1 MTESDLRDRLTKAL
15 MDAMGCKSDVSWLWA
30 GSQFC
35 ARHKR
40 LGWPCGAVTD
50 IADALLPF
58 VRDEV
63 ADEVDLAN
71 TETCAVLRRIW
82 TDPKDREVVD
92 AVEVLLEQR
101 ADEVRR
107 G

>member
-1 MTESDLRDRLTKAL
+1 MADRWLGLLMGAMAGVPAVLDDDGNLDHASRRDLAL
-15 MDAMGCKSDVSWLWA
+15 RIIPV
-30 GSQFC
+30 
-35 ARHKR
+35 
-40 LGWPCGAVTD
+40 
-50 IADALLPF
+50 I
-58 VRDEV
+58 RDEV
-63 ADEVDLAN
+63 ADELDLAN

>member
-1 MTESDLRDRLTKAL
+1 M
-15 MDAMGCKSDVSWLWA
+15 WLVET
-30 GSQFC
+30 
-35 ARHKR
+35 H
-40 LGWPCGAVTD
+40 
-50 IADALLPF
+50 LPF

-101 ADEVRR
+101 ADEVRN

>member
-1 MTESDLRDRLTKAL
+1 MGQNTKIEWADHTWNPVTGCTKVSPGCDHCYIDR
-15 MDAMGCKSDVSWLWA
+15 
-30 GSQFC
+30 
-35 ARHKR
+35 
-40 LGWPCGAVTD
+40 
-50 IADALLPF
+50 
-58 VRDEV
+58 
-63 ADEVDLAN
+63 

-101 ADEVRR
+101 ADEVRN